1 MIRELTNSEIK
12 TIEDYIQ
19 IVFKDNAEYKNYFAG
34 ETKKKYADRG
44 FLIGNNSY
52 YIDVE
57 LINSI
62 NFIGMCKLQ
71 AVKDNFLTDIISLFV
86 RLYKEYGAIGIYRV
100 ETDERI
106 KKIHEH
112 IQRRFKNKGDTVYTA
127 TENGVTV
134 TIIKKGTDKNE
145 MLE

>member
-34 ETKKKYADRG
+34 ESKKKYADRG

-57 LINSI
+57 CINSI
-62 NFIGMCKLQ
+62 NFVGMCKLQ
-71 AVKDNFLTDIISLFV
+71 TVKDNFLTDIISLFV
-86 RLYKEYGAIGIYRV
+86 RLYKEYGVIGIYRV

>member
-1 MIRELTNSEIK
+1 MQNIK
-12 TIEDYIQ
+12 IILPE
-19 IVFKDNAEYKNYFAG
+19 KL
-34 ETKKKYADRG
+34 KKKYADRG

-57 LINSI
+57 CINSI

>member
-1 MIRELTNSEIK
+1 
-12 TIEDYIQ
+12 
-19 IVFKDNAEYKNYFAG
+19 
-34 ETKKKYADRG
+34 
-44 FLIGNNSY
+44 
-52 YIDVE
+52 
-57 LINSI
+57 
-62 NFIGMCKLQ
+62 MCKLQ

-86 RLYKEYGAIGIYRV
+86 RLYKEYGAIGICTV
-100 ETDERI
+100 IKTDERI

>member
-34 ETKKKYADRG
+34 ESKKKYADRG

-57 LINSI
+57 CINSI
-62 NFIGMCKLQ
+62 NFVGMCKLQ
-71 AVKDNFLTDIISLFV
+71 TVKDNFLTDIISLFV

-145 MLE
+145 VLE

>member
-1 MIRELTNSEIK
+1 MIRELTKSEIK

-57 LINSI
+57 CINSI

-71 AVKDNFLTDIISLFV
+71 TVKDNFLTDIISLFV
-86 RLYKEYGAIGIYRV
+86 SLYKEYGAIGIYRV

-134 TIIKKGTDKNE
+134 TIIKKGGAE
-145 MLE
+145 R

>member
-1 MIRELTNSEIK
+1 MIRELTSSEIK

-34 ETKKKYADRG
+34 ESKKKYADRG

-57 LINSI
+57 CINSI
-62 NFIGMCKLQ
+62 NFIGICKLQ
-71 AVKDNFLTDIISLFV
+71 TVKDNFLTDIISLFV
-86 RLYKEYGAIGIYRV
+86 RLYKEYGIIGIYRV

-134 TIIKKGTDKNE
+134 TIIKKGGAENDLKK
-145 MLE
+145 

>member
-1 MIRELTNSEIK
+1 MIRELTSSEIK

-34 ETKKKYADRG
+34 ESKKKYADRG

>member
-1 MIRELTNSEIK
+1 
-12 TIEDYIQ
+12 
-19 IVFKDNAEYKNYFAG
+19 
-34 ETKKKYADRG
+34 
-44 FLIGNNSY
+44 
-52 YIDVE
+52 
-57 LINSI
+57 
-62 NFIGMCKLQ
+62 MCKLQ

>member
-34 ETKKKYADRG
+34 ESKKKYADRG

-57 LINSI
+57 CINSI

-86 RLYKEYGAIGIYRV
+86 RLYKEYGIIGIYRV

-112 IQRRFKNKGDTVYTA
+112 IQRRFKNKGDAVYTA

-134 TIIKKGTDKNE
+134 TIIKKGGAKND
-145 MLE
+145 LKK

>member
-12 TIEDYIQ
+12 VIEDYIQ

>member
-12 TIEDYIQ
+12 VIEDYIQ

-34 ETKKKYADRG
+34 ETKKKYANRG

-57 LINSI
+57 CINSI

>member
-57 LINSI
+57 CINSI
-62 NFIGMCKLQ
+62 NFVGMCKLQ
-71 AVKDNFLTDIISLFV
+71 TVKDNFLTDIISLFV